1 MKGIA
6 LAGAVLIVL
15 GIAGFAAGGISFTTK
30 EKAVDLGPI
39 EITTEKKH
47 DLPIP
52 QIAAGIAV
60 AAGIA
65 LVVAGSRKA

>member
-6 LAGAVLIVL
+6 IAGIALIIL
-15 GIAGFAAGGISFTTK
+15 GIAGFAVGGISFTTK

-39 EITTEKKH
+39 EITKEEKH
-47 DLPIP
+47 SLPIP